1 MYRIS
6 SPISSEE
13 FELYYALRYA
23 VLRAPWNQPPGS
35 EKDAEEASS
44 THAML
49 TDESGQCLAVGRL
62 QLNTPEEGQIRFMAV
77 HAEHQGKGLGRLVLR
92 YLEEQA
98 RLQGA
103 KRMILQAREN
113 ALNFYLTEGYEN
125 AGQSF
130 KLWDIIQ
137 HYKMEKVL

>member
-6 SPISSEE
+6 SPASPHE

-35 EKDAEEASS
+35 EKDAEEATS

-49 TDESGQCLAVGRL
+49 SNAAADCLAVGRL
-62 QLNTPEEGQIRFMAV
+62 QLISPEEGQIRFMAV
-77 HAEHQGKGLGRLVLR
+77 HPEHQGKGLGRLVLR

-103 KRMILQAREN
+103 KRMMLQAREN
-113 ALNFYLTEGYEN
+113 ALHFYLTEGYTN
-125 AGQSF
+125 AGPSF

-137 HYKMEKVL
+137 HYKMEKIL